1 MMIRILYVAP
11 LALATLLSPTI
22 VFAQAP
28 IVSGAPT
35 WHENDDTIVREY
47 VMRQPPPVIEFHQT
61 IRPGSLIPDGVP
73 LKIFPAD
80 ASPDLQGYAYF
91 VSADRKLV
99 VVEADTRRVV
109 RILDT
114 AS

>member
-1 MMIRILYVAP
+1 MTRMLYTVPFVA
-11 LALATLLSPTI
+11 ATLISPVI
-22 VFAQAP
+22 AFAQAP
-28 IVSGAPT
+28 IISGPPA
-35 WHENDDTIVREY
+35 WSEGDDTIAREY
-47 VMRQPPPVIEFHQT
+47 VTRQPPPVIEFHQT
-61 IRPGSLIPDGVP
+61 IRPGAIIPDGVP

-114 AS
+114 EG